1 MNKINELTLIL
12 IVTVSM
18 YGLLNGNSLTV
29 MFLGYLIKIRITL
42 YLSLVYNS
50 LSGW

>member
-18 YGLLNGNSLTV
+18 YGLSNGNSLTV
-29 MFLGYLIKIRITL
+29 MFLGYLIKFVSHYI
-42 YLSLVYNS
+42 
-50 LSGW
+50 